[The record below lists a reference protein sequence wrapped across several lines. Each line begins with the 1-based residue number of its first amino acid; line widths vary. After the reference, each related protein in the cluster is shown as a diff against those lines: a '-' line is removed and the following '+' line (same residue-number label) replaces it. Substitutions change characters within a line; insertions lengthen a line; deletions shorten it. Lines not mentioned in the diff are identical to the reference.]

1 MNVVVKQVGAYQVS
15 KVKNY
20 KDRRAFV
27 HIFLFIYSDTG
38 SSFFMLVVLQEGSKA
53 ARQPGVGLAGGGS
66 SKS

>member
-1 MNVVVKQVGAYQVS
+1 MS

-20 KDRRAFV
+20 KDRCASV
-27 HIFLFIYSDTG
+27 YIFLSIYFNTG

-53 ARQPGVGLAGGGS
+53 VRQPGVGLAGSGS